1 MNRKSVMR
9 IWMGLAGQPAVVRR
23 ACGYAVVVG
32 TILITIN
39 HGHAILAGD
48 WETGRVIR
56 MALTAMVSYV
66 VSTFSS
72 EGAMRSIETAPDDG

>member
-1 MNRKSVMR
+1 MR
-9 IWMGLAGQPAVVRR
+9 IWMGLAGQPAGVRR
-23 ACGYAVVVG
+23 ACAYAVVVG
-32 TILITIN
+32 TILIAIN

-56 MALTAMVSYV
+56 MALIAMVSYL